1 MTRRVIGRPPK
12 VYCLT
17 CEEEIKKTDRKF
29 QVAIDRPIYLNLLLH
44 LKCYKKIDEKT
55 LNNAIKQHIYLSL

>member
-12 VYCLT
+12 IYCLT
-17 CEEEIKKTDRKF
+17 CEKEIKKKDKKF
-29 QVAIDRPIYLNLLLH
+29 IVAIDRPIYLNLLLH

-55 LNNAIKQHIYLSL
+55 LNNAVKQHIYLSL